1 MLKTLFINNYALIDK
16 LELNFNSG
24 LNVITGETGAGK
36 SIIIG
41 ALGLILGNRADK
53 SVVNENVNNKCII
66 EAVYDN
72 PSDKIISLLTE
83 YDFDKEAELR
93 IRREITSTGKSRAF
107 INDTP
112 ASLVQLKAFA
122 SLLVDVNSQNQTYI
136 YKKSEFQIAMLDNLA
151 STEVQL
157 KDYVS
162 NYKKCKMIQKEL
174 SELILREEEAQ
185 KQYDFIK
192 FQFEELEEAALIEGE
207 ESLMRSELQ
216 ILDNAELIKSALH
229 NTTQSLSQKDENIVS
244 SLEVLMSELQSLN
257 SFSERYSKLY
267 ERISSSLIELQD
279 IAVEYEQ
286 LNEETEFD
294 PNKFKQLQDRLDMI
308 LHLQQKHRLHTV
320 EELLEYKNLLDTKLQ
335 EFASMSQDI
344 IKLESKYKEAKSI
357 VESKA
362 AVLSKKRLSAI
373 PGIMRR
379 INKGLQGLGMKDAD
393 FQISVNILD
402 NVTVN
407 GIDEIDF
414 LFSSNKGHKA
424 DSLAKVASGG
434 ELSRVVLTLKSML
447 SFNNNLPTVIFD
459 EIDTG
464 VSGDIATK
472 VGDVMSQMAD
482 NMQVIAITH
491 LPQIA
496 SKGDFHYKVFKKELN
511 DITFSDIVLL
521 DPQQRKSEL
530 AMMLSGDENNK
541 SALAMASE
549 LMS

>member
-1 MLKTLFINNYALIDK
+1 
-16 LELNFNSG
+16 
-24 LNVITGETGAGK
+24 
-36 SIIIG
+36 
-41 ALGLILGNRADK
+41 
-53 SVVNENVNNKCII
+53 
-66 EAVYDN
+66 
-72 PSDKIISLLTE
+72 
-83 YDFDKEAELR
+83 
-93 IRREITSTGKSRAF
+93 
-107 INDTP
+107 
-112 ASLVQLKAFA
+112 
-122 SLLVDVNSQNQTYI
+122 
-136 YKKSEFQIAMLDNLA
+136 
-151 STEVQL
+151 
-157 KDYVS
+157 
-162 NYKKCKMIQKEL
+162 
-174 SELILREEEAQ
+174 
-185 KQYDFIK
+185 
-192 FQFEELEEAALIEGE
+192 
-207 ESLMRSELQ
+207 
-216 ILDNAELIKSALH
+216 
-229 NTTQSLSQKDENIVS
+229 
-244 SLEVLMSELQSLN
+244 
-257 SFSERYSKLY
+257 
-267 ERISSSLIELQD
+267 
-279 IAVEYEQ
+279 
-286 LNEETEFD
+286 
-294 PNKFKQLQDRLDMI
+294 MI
-308 LHLQQKHRLHTV
+308 LHLQQKHRLQTV
-320 EELLEYKNLLDTKLQ
+320 EELLEYQNKLDAKLQ

-344 IKLESKYKEAKSI
+344 KKLEYKYKEAKSI

-362 AVLSKKRLSAI
+362 AVLSKKRLSSI

-447 SFNNNLPTVIFD
+447 SSNNNLPTVIFD

-521 DPQQRKSEL
+521 DTQQRKSEL